1 MSTTATQRQPPTA
14 GETAP
19 DFSLKSTNGE
29 TVSLADYRDKKH
41 VLLAFFPLAFTSTC
55 TAELCE
61 FSEDF
66 DRYAGE
72 DLVVLPISVDSVPTL
87 REFKSKYQLR
97 TDLLSDFKRQAT
109 EAYGVMWQDA
119 FYSNRAYFLIDKSGV
134 VRWAHVEANPGQ
146 KRSPEDI
153 LEQLSKLALRGDRG
167 ADSTRYSDSSHF

>member
-1 MSTTATQRQPPTA
+1 MSAPVAQRQPPSA

-19 DFSLKSTNGE
+19 DFSLKSTGGE
-29 TVSLADYRDKKH
+29 TVSLADFRGKKH

-66 DRYAGE
+66 DRYARG

-87 REFKSKYQLR
+87 REFKKKYEMR

-109 EAYGVMWQDA
+109 DAYGVMWQDA
-119 FYSNRAYFLIDKSGV
+119 FYSNRAHFLIDKSGL

-146 KRSPEDI
+146 KRSPQEI
-153 LEQLSKLALRGDRG
+153 LEQLEKLYRE
-167 ADSTRYSDSSHF
+167 